1 MPLLAVLG
9 SVVALGIGTS
19 FAKQLFPQVG
29 SLGTT
34 ALRVGFSALLLLL
47 IWRPW
52 RWTTTRADAKSLVR
66 YGIALGC
73 MNLMFYQSLRTIP
86 FGVAVAIEFSGP
98 LAVAFFS
105 SRRGVDYLWIA
116 LAIAGLGLLLPLG
129 HDVASLDPTGVM
141 FALGAAVCWASY
153 IVFGKRVGHLHAGHS
168 VALGL
173 TMAAITVVPFGV
185 WHAGSALLDPG
196 ILLFGLGVAAV
207 SSAIPISL
215 EMVALK
221 RLTPAAFGV
230 MASMEPAVAALLGL
244 LVLGEQLS
252 GLQWLAIALV
262 MCAAAGSAATA
273 KPHARHRPLERPV
286 DPATF
291 DLDRTLDPAQTPGT
305 QCGHAGQTRREPE
318 HAGQSER

>member
-1 MPLLAVLG
+1 MTSSNRWAQAVPLLAVLG

-105 SRRGVDYLWIA
+105 SRRGIDYLWIA

-129 HDVASLDPTGVM
+129 HDVASLEPTGVM
-141 FALGAAVCWASY
+141 FALGAAVCWAAY

-196 ILLFGLGVAAV
+196 ILLFGLVVAAV

-252 GLQWLAIALV
+252 GLQWLAIGLI
-262 MCAAAGSAATA
+262 MCAAAGSSATA
-273 KPHARHRPLERPV
+273 KP
-286 DPATF
+286 D
-291 DLDRTLDPAQTPGT
+291 
-305 QCGHAGQTRREPE
+305 TRRGPLDEIV
-318 HAGQSER
+318 Q

>member
-1 MPLLAVLG
+1 MNASRWAQALPLLAVFG

-52 RWTTTRADAKSLVR
+52 RWPLSKADAKSLLR
-66 YGIALGC
+66 YGVALGC
-73 MNLMFYQSLRTIP
+73 MNLMFYQSLQSIP

-98 LAVAFFS
+98 LAVAFFT
-105 SRRGVDYLWIA
+105 SRQRIDTLWIA
-116 LAIAGLGLLLPLG
+116 LAAAGLGLLLPLG
-129 HDVASLDPTGVM
+129 HDVSSLDPVGVG
-141 FALGAAVCWASY
+141 FALGAAVCWATY
-153 IVFGKRVGHLHAGHS
+153 ILFGKKVGHLHAGHS

-173 TMAAITVVPFGV
+173 TMAAITVVPFGI
-185 WHAGSALLDPG
+185 WHAGSALLQPG
-196 ILLFGLGVAAV
+196 ILLVGLGVAAV

-230 MASMEPAVAALLGL
+230 MTSMEPAVAALLGL
-244 LVLGEQLS
+244 LVLGEQLT
-252 GLQWLAIALV
+252 GLQWLAVMLV
-262 MCAAAGSAATA
+262 MGAAAGSAATA
-273 KPHARHRPLERPV
+273 KPDAHRG
-286 DPATF
+286 PA
-291 DLDRTLDPAQTPGT
+291 DEIVQ
-305 QCGHAGQTRREPE
+305 
-318 HAGQSER
+318 

>member
-1 MPLLAVLG
+1 MTSSARWAQAVPLLAVLG

-52 RWTTTRADAKSLVR
+52 RWPLSRADARSLLR
-66 YGIALGC
+66 YGVALGC
-73 MNLMFYQSLRTIP
+73 MNLMFYQSLQSIP

-98 LAVAFFS
+98 LAVAMFS
-105 SRRGVDYLWIA
+105 SRKPVDFIWLA
-116 LAIAGLGLLLPLG
+116 LAVLGLGLLLPLG
-129 HDVASLDPTGVM
+129 HDVASLDPTGVG
-141 FALGAAVCWASY
+141 FALGAAACWAAY

-173 TMAAITVVPFGV
+173 SVAALTVVPFGI
-185 WHAGSALLDPG
+185 WHAGSALLDPQ
-196 ILLFGLGVAAV
+196 ILLFGLGVAAI

-221 RLTPAAFGV
+221 RLPQEAFGI
-230 MASMEPAVAALLGL
+230 MTSLEPAVAALMGL
-244 LVLGEQLS
+244 MLLGEHLT
-252 GLQWLAIALV
+252 GLQWLAIACTML
-262 MCAAAGSAATA
+262 AAAGSSVTAGHEPPRQAAD
-273 KPHARHRPLERPV
+273 EIV
-286 DPATF
+286 M
-291 DLDRTLDPAQTPGT
+291 
-305 QCGHAGQTRREPE
+305 
-318 HAGQSER
+318 